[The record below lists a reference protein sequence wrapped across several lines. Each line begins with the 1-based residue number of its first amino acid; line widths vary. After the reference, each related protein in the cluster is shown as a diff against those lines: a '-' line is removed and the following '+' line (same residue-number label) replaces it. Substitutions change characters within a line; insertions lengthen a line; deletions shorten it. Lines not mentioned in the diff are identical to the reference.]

1 MQEKQTKN
9 NRPIGIF
16 DSGFGGLTVM
26 SAVSKLM
33 PKESLIYFGDTA
45 HVPYG
50 SKSKKIVTEF
60 ATKISKFLVQ
70 NNVKMIVIACNTAS
84 AFSLDT
90 LKKFIEVPIIGV
102 IKAGSVMAAQ
112 NTKNKKIGVIGTE
125 GTIKSSAYE
134 KEIKKYDN
142 KINCFSK
149 ACPLFVPLVEEGWN
163 NGKITENIIK
173 VYLEDLVDKKID
185 TIILGCTHYPLLKK
199 TIKKVIGNKINIID
213 SANAVALA
221 VKDLLTEK
229 QLLKKSG
236 NATYKFYVSDG
247 PEKFK
252 KIGSK
257 FLGRKILTVKKVEI
271 D

>member
-1 MQEKQTKN
+1 M
-9 NRPIGIF
+9 
-16 DSGFGGLTVM
+16 
-26 SAVSKLM
+26 
-33 PKESLIYFGDTA
+33 
-45 HVPYG
+45 
-50 SKSKKIVTEF
+50 
-60 ATKISKFLVQ
+60 
-70 NNVKMIVIACNTAS
+70 
-84 AFSLDT
+84 
-90 LKKFIEVPIIGV
+90 
-102 IKAGSVMAAQ
+102 
-112 NTKNKKIGVIGTE
+112 
-125 GTIKSSAYE
+125 
-134 KEIKKYDN
+134 
-142 KINCFSK
+142 
-149 ACPLFVPLVEEGWN
+149 
-163 NGKITENIIK
+163 
-173 VYLEDLVDKKID
+173 
-185 TIILGCTHYPLLKK
+185 GCTHYPLLKK